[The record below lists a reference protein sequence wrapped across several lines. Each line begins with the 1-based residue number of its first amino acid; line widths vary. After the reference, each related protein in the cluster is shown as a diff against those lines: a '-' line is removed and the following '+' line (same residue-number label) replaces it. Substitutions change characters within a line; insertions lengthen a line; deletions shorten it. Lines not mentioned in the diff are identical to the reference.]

1 MQSHPAE
8 SLRQDGQL
16 RLLYFITFIFVGA
29 LGNFLPLWL
38 KDAGWTPADL
48 GWLEAT
54 RYATVLVMPLFWGW
68 LIDRWGDAVGVLRLV
83 SVGCFVCL
91 APLVVS
97 TEFILVLLT
106 LLCFSLFRVG
116 QIPAMDALTLSHVR
130 RHGGEYGRFRSW
142 GSLGFIIGG
151 LMLGVAVELSG
162 RDIIPWALWS
172 TLLLTIAVV
181 FSLRRE
187 RWLVQNAQRFKFT
200 LLAPLWTRRD
210 LRALYLAA
218 LLSRLTQHGLYGFL
232 PLHLERLGVADW
244 WVPAYWSVGVL
255 SEIVLIR
262 NTPRLFGRLGTRR
275 TLITAASVAVLQFG
289 LMAYWLNPWLLLA
302 VMPLHGITF
311 GVWYVASMEHLGQTV
326 EPESRGVAQ
335 ACFQISAFGIGGTI
349 SAVSAGYL
357 YAAGQGELMFGTAAA
372 VSVTV
377 ALVVALTFPRRA

>member
-1 MQSHPAE
+1 M
-8 SLRQDGQL
+8 
-16 RLLYFITFIFVGA
+16 
-29 LGNFLPLWL
+29 
-38 KDAGWTPADL
+38 
-48 GWLEAT
+48 
-54 RYATVLVMPLFWGW
+54 
-68 LIDRWGDAVGVLRLV
+68 
-83 SVGCFVCL
+83 
-91 APLVVS
+91 
-97 TEFILVLLT
+97 
-106 LLCFSLFRVG
+106 
-116 QIPAMDALTLSHVR
+116 
-130 RHGGEYGRFRSW
+130 
-142 GSLGFIIGG
+142 
-151 LMLGVAVELSG
+151 
-162 RDIIPWALWS
+162 
-172 TLLLTIAVV
+172 
-181 FSLRRE
+181 
-187 RWLVQNAQRFKFT
+187 
-200 LLAPLWTRRD
+200 
-210 LRALYLAA
+210 AA

>member
-181 FSLRRE
+181 FSSVE
-187 RWLVQNAQRFKFT
+187 NV
-200 LLAPLWTRRD
+200 
-210 LRALYLAA
+210 
-218 LLSRLTQHGLYGFL
+218 GLF
-232 PLHLERLGVADW
+232 
-244 WVPAYWSVGVL
+244 
-255 SEIVLIR
+255 
-262 NTPRLFGRLGTRR
+262 R
-275 TLITAASVAVLQFG
+275 TLNDLS
-289 LMAYWLNPWLLLA
+289 
-302 VMPLHGITF
+302 
-311 GVWYVASMEHLGQTV
+311 
-326 EPESRGVAQ
+326 SRSWRHYGR
-335 ACFQISAFGIGGTI
+335 GGTCER
-349 SAVSAGYL
+349 S
-357 YAAGQGELMFGTAAA
+357 TW
-372 VSVTV
+372 
-377 ALVVALTFPRRA
+377 RRS